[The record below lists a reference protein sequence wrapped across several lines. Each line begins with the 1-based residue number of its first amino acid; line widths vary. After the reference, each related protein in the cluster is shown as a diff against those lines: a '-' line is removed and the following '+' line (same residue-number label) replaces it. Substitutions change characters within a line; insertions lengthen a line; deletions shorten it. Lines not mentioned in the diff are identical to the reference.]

1 MIVTDKYY
9 IIFYSFNV
17 DTFNWKELS
26 PTTSRHGPMMK
37 DDCDMIAIKV
47 NGEDYLAVIGG
58 SGPSS
63 DNTPP
68 QRGAQY
74 NSEGFD
80 PTFKR
85 CNEIHFYKL
94 STGQSTYSLY

>member
-1 MIVTDKYY
+1 
-9 IIFYSFNV
+9 
-17 DTFNWKELS
+17 
-26 PTTSRHGPMMK
+26 MK
-37 DDCDMIAIKV
+37 TYCDIIAIKV

-63 DNTPP
+63 NNTLKQP
-68 QRGAQY
+68 GAQY
-74 NSEGFD
+74 SGKGLAVSE
-80 PTFKR
+80 R